1 MVTVCRMENSF
12 LIHDPLP
19 QREVSPG
26 AARGKSKDGG
36 RWGGQ
41 YQGRDGEGVA
51 LRMECTLYFLRV
63 VPEISNDGTLRK
75 THKRKNQL

>member
-26 AARGKSKDGG
+26 AGRGKSKVGG
-36 RWGGQ
+36 RWGGR
-41 YQGRDGEGVA
+41 YQGRDGVGVA
-51 LRMECTLYFLRV
+51 LRMECTPYFLRV
-63 VPEISNDGTLRK
+63 VPEIPNDGTLQQ
-75 THKRKNQL
+75 TH